1 MIELLKTMLPAAMGD
16 ALTAQGFP
24 VAGLAAASFTY
35 ALNALVPKR
44 MKSAA
49 DIWVQI
55 IGRDWGVLS
64 EEQEEE
70 LASIVDTFLQI
81 ARKGTAK
88 ANLRLLA
95 RIIAGQKAAKAL
107 RADEFMA
114 YVDILA
120 ALSHE
125 EIQALSLLY
134 KSWVAQ
140 DRKSNEFE
148 PGKKIEDVCAH
159 LARRATL
166 ATLVPSQVHD
176 EDEFNAIFEGLART
190 GLLIRVNDIRNSSL
204 FRPSK
209 KFERLVSLASLE
221 ELAEKKMDDKV

>member
-24 VAGLAAASFTY
+24 VTGLAAASFAY

-55 IGRDWGVLS
+55 VGRDWGALS

-95 RIIAGQKAAKAL
+95 RIVAGQKAARAL
-107 RADEFMA
+107 KADEFLYYA
-114 YVDILA
+114 DLLA
-120 ALSHE
+120 SLSHE
-125 EIQALSLLY
+125 EICLLGTLQKHNGIDKPDFRDIAKTAKLVMDELIPSVFASKADFAATSQAL
-134 KSWVAQ
+134 
-140 DRKSNEFE
+140 
-148 PGKKIEDVCAH
+148 
-159 LARRATL
+159 T
-166 ATLVPSQVHD
+166 
-176 EDEFNAIFEGLART
+176 RT
-190 GLLIRVNDIRNSSL
+190 GFVIRTVASNYDCDEPCYLTPL
-204 FRPSK
+204 FEKVSK
-209 KFERLVSLASLE
+209 LASFQGLYE
-221 ELAEKKMDDKV
+221 QSAQ